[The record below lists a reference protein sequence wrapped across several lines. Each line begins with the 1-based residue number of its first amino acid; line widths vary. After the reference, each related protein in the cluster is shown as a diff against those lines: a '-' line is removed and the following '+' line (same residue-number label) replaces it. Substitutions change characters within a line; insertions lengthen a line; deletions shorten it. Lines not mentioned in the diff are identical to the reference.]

1 MNPGCINEGMDCRRS
16 YMIIPGI
23 RENDIPI
30 LDLFPGQFGDNLVCD
45 NNAITDV
52 GINLETKRVFGL
64 D

>member
-1 MNPGCINEGMDCRRS
+1 MDSRRS
-16 YMIIPGI
+16 YAIIPGV

-30 LDLFPGQFGDNLVCD
+30 LDLFPGQFGDNFVCD

-52 GINLETKRVFGL
+52 GINLETQCVFGL